1 MLSNA
6 AILKIVIN
14 VNNLKLH
21 FKIEMLT
28 QNFLSNGMET
38 VALAFGSVADYKKT
52 WLAYSSE
59 ANFLFL
65 IADPVKRLELRWR
78 TCM

>member
-14 VNNLKLH
+14 VNNLKMH

-28 QNFLSNGMET
+28 QNVLSNGMET
-38 VALAFGSVADYKKT
+38 VALAFGSVAD
-52 WLAYSSE
+52 
-59 ANFLFL
+59 
-65 IADPVKRLELRWR
+65 
-78 TCM
+78 

>member
-1 MLSNA
+1 MYPLIEVPLVEFFSPFIPVIPGTKATNHEEFWSLLSNA

-14 VNNLKLH
+14 MNNLKMH

-38 VALAFGSVADYKKT
+38 VALAFGSVAD
-52 WLAYSSE
+52 
-59 ANFLFL
+59 
-65 IADPVKRLELRWR
+65 
-78 TCM
+78 

>member
-1 MLSNA
+1 MLSNV

-14 VNNLKLH
+14 VNNLKMH

-38 VALAFGSVADYKKT
+38 VALAFRSVAD
-52 WLAYSSE
+52 
-59 ANFLFL
+59 
-65 IADPVKRLELRWR
+65 
-78 TCM
+78 